1 MGLRVAILFVYF
13 VNIKNEKE
21 ISLKHWISPQ
31 IQASPSIFLHSPQ
44 KNTNGKQLHSLKQL
58 TVWILLFFSSSS
70 LFSVEMAAVTSVS
83 FSAIAQSAER
93 KSSVSPSRSV
103 DTFRFRSNLS
113 FDCFNVRS
121 SNSSFSSNSSTSRF
135 VVHCMSTGKF
145 SFMSRY
151 IASNWIGNRK

>member
-1 MGLRVAILFVYF
+1 MDKPW
-13 VNIKNEKE
+13 NP
-21 ISLKHWISPQ
+21 SLT
-31 IQASPSIFLHSPQ
+31 LHFSVLHFPQ

-70 LFSVEMAAVTSVS
+70 SSLMAAVTSVS
-83 FSAIAQSAER
+83 FSAISQSAER
-93 KSSVSPSRSV
+93 KSSVSPSRYV
-103 DTFRFRSNLS
+103 DTFRFRSNVS